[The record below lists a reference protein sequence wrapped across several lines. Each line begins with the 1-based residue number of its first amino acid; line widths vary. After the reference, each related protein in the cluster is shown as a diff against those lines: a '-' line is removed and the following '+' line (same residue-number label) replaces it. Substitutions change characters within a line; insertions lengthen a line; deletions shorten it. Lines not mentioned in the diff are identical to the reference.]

1 MFIISKV
8 MELLLRED
16 FESELN
22 LKIKESITHL
32 KRYKVLLLNDDYT
45 SMDFVVEILM
55 NVFHKSMLESEQVM
69 LTIHRQG
76 KAVCGI
82 YTYEIAQTK
91 VFQVKQLAK
100 KNGFPLLA
108 TLEEA

>member
-1 MFIISKV
+1 MPKIEEEI
-8 MELLLRED
+8 
-16 FESELN
+16 ESSLAVIEPE
-22 LKIKESITHL
+22 K
-32 KRYKVLLLNDDYT
+32 YQVLLHDDNYT
-45 SMDFVVEILM
+45 TMDFVVEILM
-55 NVFHKSMLESEQVM
+55 NVFRKSMLESEQIM
-69 LTIHRQG
+69 LTIHHQG
-76 KAVCGI
+76 KAVCGV